1 MEVLWIARD
10 GTKQLSPD
18 EIDDVRRR
26 DDGVLW
32 ITFDH
37 SEEAGM
43 AVLLDL
49 IKARREDLEEC
60 HIRSPVPKIRP
71 YPDHH
76 FSAING
82 LARGTDG
89 RLHFQPL
96 KTFLNERVL
105 VSVIGPTNV
114 ALPKEASRRDLTAVR
129 QRLDAGDLCP
139 QSGFEL
145 VSAIRYEM
153 LRAHELLVASAAS
166 RIGQLELSVMQRDP
180 VRAEALLEDLF
191 GLRHDLQMMRTNTA
205 QTHELYVHQIELL
218 TSQPGLMQVDLRRF
232 NDMRHSFGH
241 LTNTMDLEREYLQEV
256 LDLFQTRVSTEL
268 NRFVRKI
275 TAFGTIGIAWTVI
288 VGIYG
293 MNFTHMPELNWQ
305 FGYPAAIGLMA
316 LVGLVLAALFR
327 RKGWL

>member
-1 MEVLWIARD
+1 MDILWIASD
-10 GTKQLSPD
+10 GTKQLSPG
-18 EIDDVRRR
+18 EIDDARLRE
-26 DDGVLW
+26 DGMLW

-37 SEEAGM
+37 TDEGGM
-43 AVLLDL
+43 ALLPDL
-49 IKARREDLEEC
+49 VKVHREDLEEC
-60 HIRSPVPKIRP
+60 HTRNPVPKIRA

-96 KTFLNERVL
+96 KTFLNQRL
-105 VSVIGPTNV
+105 LITIIGPTNV
-114 ALPKEASRRDLTAVR
+114 ALPSEVSRRDLTSVR
-129 QRLDAGDLCP
+129 HRVEAGELCP

-145 VSAIRYEM
+145 ISAIRREM
-153 LRAHELLVASAAS
+153 LRAHEILVASAAS

-180 VRAEALLEDLF
+180 VRAEALLADLF
-191 GLRHDLQMMRTNTA
+191 GLRHDLQMLRTNTA
-205 QTHELYVHQIELL
+205 QTHELYVHQIETL
-218 TSQPGLMQVDLRRF
+218 TSQPGLMQVDLHRF
-232 NDMRHSFGH
+232 NEMRHSFGH

-293 MNFTHMPELNWQ
+293 MNFTHMPELGWQ
-305 FGYPAAIGLMA
+305 YGYPSVIALMVI
-316 LVGLVLAALFR
+316 VGVILAVFFH